1 MTPPT
6 GKVMTAAEAVADI
19 EDGASVG
26 IAGFGLSH
34 RYPSTLISVLG
45 AKGSRG
51 LTVYCNGLG
60 QPGFPTGHLLADN
73 HQIAHLVTCF
83 SARPGVV
90 SEAEKQ
96 IMAGEMTLE
105 MVPQGTLVERM
116 RAGGAG
122 LAAIYTPTG
131 YGSAIADGKDIRY
144 FDGRPYVLERAITTD
159 FALIRAAKA
168 DHFGNVVFRGGSQN
182 FNVSFAKAARVTIV
196 EAEEIVP
203 TGEIAPHEVDLPGV
217 FVTRV
222 VPITVAMDVH
232 NLPKRPNRP
241 PSSARE
247 YLGKPALTRAE
258 IGRRAAA
265 LLPDGAVVNLGAG
278 LPVQVANYLGD
289 RPVIL
294 HAENGLLNYGGADPS
309 DDFDPDLHDAGG
321 QFVTLRPGTSFFD
334 SVTSFEIARGGR
346 LYAVILG
353 SYQVGGNGD
362 PANWPVPGPAGG
374 GSVVGGIGGAMDLA
388 AGARNVIAMCEHT
401 DSRGN
406 PKLVSQVS
414 YPVTAPGCV
423 DCIVTDLALLRR
435 PSRAAGTRFIL
446 EEVAFGFTV
455 SEVLAVTGMEVAVA
469 NSVGVMQENWI

>member
-6 GKVMTAAEAVADI
+6 GKVTTAAEAVADV
-19 EDGASVG
+19 EDGASIG

-34 RYPSTLISVLG
+34 RYPSTLISALG
-45 AKGSRG
+45 EKGSRG

-60 QPGFPTGHLLADN
+60 QPGFPTGTLLADN
-73 HQIAHLVTCF
+73 HQIGHLVTCF

-90 SEAEKQ
+90 TEAEKQ
-96 IMAGEMTLE
+96 IAAGEMTLE

-131 YGSAIADGKDIRY
+131 YGSRIADGKDIRY
-144 FDGRPYVLERAITTD
+144 FDGKPYVLERAITTD
-159 FALIRAAKA
+159 FAFIRAAKA
-168 DHFGNVVFRGGSQN
+168 DHFGNVAFRGGSQN

-217 FVTRV
+217 FVSRV

-232 NLPKRPNRP
+232 NLPKRANRP
-241 PSSARE
+241 ASSAKQ
-247 YLGKPALTRAE
+247 YLGKTALTRAE

-265 LLPDGAVVNLGAG
+265 LLPDNAIVNLGAG
-278 LPVQVANYLGD
+278 LPVQVANWVTE
-289 RPVIL
+289 RPVVL
-294 HAENGLLNYGGADPS
+294 HAENGLLNYGGFAG

-321 QFVTLRPGTSFFD
+321 QFVTTRPGTSFFD

-362 PANWPVPGPAGG
+362 LANWSAPGMIGG
-374 GSVVGGIGGAMDLA
+374 GVGGAMDLA
-388 AGARNVIAMCEHT
+388 AGAQHVFVTLEHT
-401 DSRGN
+401 DSKGQ
-406 PKLVSQVS
+406 PKLVERCEF
-414 YPVTAPGCV
+414 PLTMPNCV
-423 DCIVTDLALLRR
+423 DAIVTDLALLRR
-435 PSRAAGTRFIL
+435 PDRNSRFTL
-446 EEVAFGFTV
+446 EEIAAGFTV
-455 SEVLAVTGMEVAVA
+455 DEVLSLTGMAVDVAEE
-469 NSVGVMQENWI
+469 VGVMQENWL

>member
-6 GKVMTAAEAVADI
+6 GKVTTAAEAVADI
-19 EDGASVG
+19 EDGASIG

-34 RYPSTLISVLG
+34 RYPSTLISALG
-45 AKGSRG
+45 DKGSRG

-60 QPGFPTGHLLADN
+60 QPGFPTGTLLADN
-73 HQIAHLVTCF
+73 HQIGHLVTCF

-90 SEAEKQ
+90 TEAEKQ
-96 IMAGEMTLE
+96 IAAGDMTLE

-131 YGSAIADGKDIRY
+131 YGSRIADGKDIRY

-159 FALIRAAKA
+159 FAFIRAAKA
-168 DHFGNVVFRGGSQN
+168 DHFGNVAFRGGSQN
-182 FNVSFAKAARVTIV
+182 FNVSFAKAAKVTIV

-232 NLPKRPNRP
+232 NLPKRANRP
-241 PSSARE
+241 ASSAKQ
-247 YLGKPALTRAE
+247 YLGKSALTRAE

-265 LLPDGAVVNLGAG
+265 LLPDNAVVNLGAG
-278 LPVQVANYLGD
+278 LPVQVANWVTD
-289 RPVIL
+289 RPVVL
-294 HAENGLLNYGGADPS
+294 HAENGLLNYGGFAG

-321 QFVTLRPGTSFFD
+321 QFVTTRPGTSFFD

-353 SYQVGGNGD
+353 TYQVGGNGD
-362 PANWPVPGPAGG
+362 LANWSAPGMIGG
-374 GSVVGGIGGAMDLA
+374 GVGGAMDLA
-388 AGARNVIAMCEHT
+388 AGAQHVFVTLEHT
-401 DSRGN
+401 DSKGL
-406 PKLVSQVS
+406 PKLVERCEF
-414 YPVTAPGCV
+414 PLTMPNCV
-423 DCIVTDLALLRR
+423 DAIVTDLALLRR
-435 PSRAAGTRFIL
+435 PDRNSRFTL
-446 EEVAFGFTV
+446 EEIAAGFTV
-455 SEVLAVTGMEVAVA
+455 DEVLSLTGMAVDVADE
-469 NSVGVMQENWI
+469 VGVMQENWL

>member
-1 MTPPT
+1 MTAPT
-6 GKVMTAAEAVADI
+6 GKVTTAAEAVADI
-19 EDGASVG
+19 EDGASIGV
-26 IAGFGLSH
+26 AGFGLSH
-34 RYPSTLISVLG
+34 RYPSTLIAALG

-96 IMAGEMTLE
+96 IAAGELTLE

-131 YGSAIADGKDIRY
+131 YGSEIADGKDIRY

-168 DHFGNVVFRGGSQN
+168 DHFGNVTFRGGSQN

-203 TGEIAPHEVDLPGV
+203 TGEIAAHEVDLPGV

-232 NLPKRPNRP
+232 SLPKRANRP

-258 IGRRAAA
+258 IGRRTAA
-265 LLPDGAVVNLGAG
+265 LLPDDAVVNLGAG
-278 LPVQVANYLGD
+278 LPVQVANYVDD
-289 RPVIL
+289 RPVVL
-294 HAENGLLNYGGADPS
+294 HAENGLLNYGGADSS
-309 DDFDPDLHDAGG
+309 DDFDADLHDAGG

-346 LYAVILG
+346 LYAVVLG

-362 PANWPVPGPAGG
+362 LANWSAPGMIG
-374 GSVVGGIGGAMDLA
+374 GGIGGAMDLT
-388 AGARNVIAMCEHT
+388 AGAQHVFVTLEHT
-401 DSRGN
+401 DSKGR
-406 PKLVSQVS
+406 PKLVERCEF
-414 YPVTAPGCV
+414 PLTMPNCV
-423 DCIVTDLALLRR
+423 DAIITDLALLRR
-435 PSRAAGTRFIL
+435 PDRSSRFTL
-446 EEVAFGFTV
+446 EEVAAGFTV
-455 SEVLAVTGMEVAVA
+455 DEVLILTGMTVDVADE
-469 NSVGVMQENWI
+469 VGVMQQNWG